1 VQGSLRSTTAL
12 LNREPCEN
20 HGLTGNCK
28 ATYPIPNGNTD
39 LTIDVTISPLWDGKA
54 LSWAKPGDLP
64 FIKFLFG
71 AFPDKVQAKINY
83 YYFSYKKSKGVF
95 DSCRA
100 VLITF

>member
-1 VQGSLRSTTAL
+1 
-12 LNREPCEN
+12 
-20 HGLTGNCK
+20 
-28 ATYPIPNGNTD
+28 
-39 LTIDVTISPLWDGKA
+39 
-54 LSWAKPGDLP
+54 
-64 FIKFLFG
+64 LFG